1 MWTREANASSSGLA
15 YRRQGVGHTVVML
28 HGIPGGAASW
38 RAVTESLPTTLDV
51 VVPDLLGFG
60 ASDRPRHIDDL
71 HARAQATALARLLD
85 ELEIPTASVIG
96 HDFGGPVALELAR
109 QRPGLVA
116 ALGLLATNAFT
127 DTPIPF
133 PLSMVTLPI
142 VGPIAGRLVFSTPSL
157 RMMLRRGVGID
168 TPPPGHACYLGDRAQ
183 RRAIATIFAGSL
195 SRLAELYEPVE
206 RQLTQLDIPVY
217 VGWGDR
223 DPFFDIAHGQRTAQ
237 AAHTEL
243 RVYAGAGHF
252 LPHERPTE
260 VAADIL
266 ALTRT
271 ALPSRT
277 ARPTTP
283 GKEGTENPDVDAAA
297 GSATPT

>member
-1 MWTREANASSSGLA
+1 MWTRQASASSSGLA
-15 YRRQGVGHTVVML
+15 YRRQGVGHTVVLL
-28 HGIPGGAASW
+28 HGIPGCADSW
-38 RAVTESLPTTLDV
+38 RAVTDALPTTLDV

-85 ELEIPTASVIG
+85 ELEIRTATVIG

-109 QRPGLVA
+109 QRSDLVA

-133 PLSMVTLPI
+133 PLSTVTLPI

-168 TPPPGHACYLGDRAQ
+168 APPPNRASYLGDRAQ
-183 RRAIATIFAGSL
+183 RQAIATIFAGSL
-195 SRLAELYEPVE
+195 TNLAALYGPVE
-206 RQLTQLDIPVY
+206 RQLTRPDIPVY

-223 DPFFDIAHGQRTAQ
+223 DPFFDIPHGQRTAQ
-237 AAHTEL
+237 AARTEL
-243 RVYAGAGHF
+243 RIYTGAGHF
-252 LPHERPTE
+252 LPHERPAE

-266 ALTRT
+266 TLTST
-271 ALPSRT
+271 ASRSMT
-277 ARPTTP
+277 ARQTTP
-283 GKEGTENPDVDAAA
+283 GQSGTGNPDSDATAR
-297 GSATPT
+297 

>member
-1 MWTREANASSSGLA
+1 MWTTPATASSSGLA
-15 YRRQGVGHTVVML
+15 YHRHGAGHTLLLL
-28 HGIPGGAASW
+28 HGIPGCADSW
-38 RAVTESLPTTLDV
+38 RAVTDALPTTLDV

-85 ELEIPTASVIG
+85 ELEIRTATVIG

-109 QRPGLVA
+109 QRSDLVA

-133 PLSMVTLPI
+133 PLSMVNLPG
-142 VGPIAGRLVFSTPSL
+142 VGPIARRLVLSAPSL
-157 RMMLRRGVGID
+157 RIMLRQGVGHD
-168 TPPPGHACYLGDRAQ
+168 APPPRRASYLGDRAQ

-195 SRLAELYEPVE
+195 THLAALYGPVE

-223 DPFFDIAHGQRTAQ
+223 DPFFDIPQGQRTAQ
-237 AAHTEL
+237 AARTEL
-243 RVYAGAGHF
+243 RIYTGAGHF
-252 LPHERPTE
+252 LPHERPAE

-266 ALTRT
+266 TLTTT
-271 ALPSRT
+271 ASHAMTAHHATRKQPDNGTPADATADGAT
-277 ARPTTP
+277 AR
-283 GKEGTENPDVDAAA
+283 
-297 GSATPT
+297 